1 LYLSEQRAQSVKAYL
16 VGRLG
21 IESRRLEAVGKGEA
35 DPLDP
40 KDPENPANRRV
51 QIVNLGG

>member
-1 LYLSEQRAQSVKAYL
+1 VKGYL

-21 IESRRLEAVGKGEA
+21 IESNRLETVGKGEEE
-35 DPLDP
+35 PIDP

-51 QIVNLGG
+51 QIVNLGS